1 MIVGDQR
8 KEDQIFTREIRCMV
22 KRVKSSTSD
31 CSKPAW
37 IRVGNLI
44 VIWFDFLP
52 YLTSFKKL
60 LLKFYSSFNYVLCL
74 DPLTFK

>member
-31 CSKPAW
+31 CSKAEW

-52 YLTSFKKL
+52 YLTSLKKL
-60 LLKFYSSFNYVLCL
+60 LLKFYSSFNYVHFL

>member
-22 KRVKSSTSD
+22 KRIKPSTSD

-37 IRVGNLI
+37 IRVGNL
-44 VIWFDFLP
+44 VVWLDLLP
-52 YLTSFKKL
+52 YFTSFKKL